1 MLLVL
6 FFAAHLVC
14 RFSVCCCL
22 SFCTLDYRRRRRF
35 ILEGAVSYTVICFSR
50 RAMKGGGAGELNAGM
65 VVGRAHR
72 VGYDRTIFR
81 LIYIYLYICMF
92 RISQRTAIIVVV
104 LRSLLSFAFV
114 ASLWVYVWLSRLA
127 IKYAMISASFSY
139 SSFSSFLSLNVWS
152 WVHESLMNA
161 TNFVVFFT
169 LLYCGLRKVVAQVKA
184 LWCYRYLYSYSY
196 TM

>member
-81 LIYIYLYICMF
+81 LIYIYIYIYVCF
-92 RISQRTAIIVVV
+92 EYHKEQ
-104 LRSLLSFAFV
+104 LL
-114 ASLWVYVWLSRLA
+114 
-127 IKYAMISASFSY
+127 
-139 SSFSSFLSLNVWS
+139 
-152 WVHESLMNA
+152 
-161 TNFVVFFT
+161 
-169 LLYCGLRKVVAQVKA
+169 
-184 LWCYRYLYSYSY
+184 
-196 TM
+196 

>member
-92 RISQRTAIIVVV
+92 RISQRTAIIIVV

-127 IKYAMISASFSY
+127 IKYAMISASFSLFLLLFSLVLKRLVL
-139 SSFSSFLSLNVWS
+139 SSWKFNERNEF
-152 WVHESLMNA
+152 
-161 TNFVVFFT
+161 
-169 LLYCGLRKVVAQVKA
+169 CGLLHFAV
-184 LWCYRYLYSYSY
+184 LWLAESCGSS
-196 TM
+196 